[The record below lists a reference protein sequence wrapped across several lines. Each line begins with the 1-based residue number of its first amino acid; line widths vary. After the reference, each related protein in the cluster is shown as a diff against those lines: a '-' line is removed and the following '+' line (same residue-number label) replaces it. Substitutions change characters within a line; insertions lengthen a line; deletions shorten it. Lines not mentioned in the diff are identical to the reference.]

1 MGQRLDE
8 FPYLSKIHA
17 SAILSA
23 NSCNIILSLGNY
35 YFLYENI

>member
-8 FPYLSKIHA
+8 SLFIEIHA

-23 NSCNIILSLGNY
+23 NSCNIILSSGNY